1 MYIENEKF
9 CKISIFSYNEYIFLV
24 IFSNLNILHPEPVLF
39 IVIIKDKYPNNGE
52 ELGVYY
58 SKKIDTKIQ
67 VEEDS

>member
-1 MYIENEKF
+1 M
-9 CKISIFSYNEYIFLV
+9 V